1 MFLAELDPSQR
12 RAFCGMAQYL
22 ILSDKIVDLREEQAL
37 VQARREMGLS
47 ELVPVPEDD
56 AEFLALAD
64 VFEGVE
70 AKRIALLEA
79 SFMAM
84 TDRDVDEREALLL
97 EQLCERLGLGAD
109 ALEGARDWATAK
121 LELRDRGRAF
131 VAGG

>member
-56 AEFLALAD
+56 AEFLALAG

-79 SFMAM
+79 AFVALA
-84 TDRDVDEREALLL
+84 DRDIDEREEGLLQRL
-97 EQLCERLGLGAD
+97 AERLGLDGG
-109 ALEGARDWATAK
+109 ALESARGWATAQ